1 MPASAP
7 LPRCI
12 SRLIVAACIAPAVA
26 GCASTPSP
34 GAAPAAVSDA
44 EKLAWILRLEDQ
56 RLVRDPSL
64 PPAAAPDAE
73 GGREGAASEAG
84 VPRAPVPDLVRLAAD
99 AAAAVRYRAALALG
113 RVGLPEAG
121 PPLVAALADPE
132 PDVRAIAAFGLG
144 LLGDPSS
151 ADPLAAALEDPSP
164 LVQARAADALGRLPA
179 PGAAEAVG
187 AMAAA
192 HVTVAYDVDP
202 DEPGY
207 RLAPRVEAFRSGVRA
222 LAALGDFDALA
233 ATVLTGS
240 GDPLLWWWPVADA
253 LARVGDSRAAGP
265 LGTLAGVGG
274 TSGVGLAA
282 RGLGELGGAPAVAAL
297 VDLLDPDR
305 RDPRVVLAAVQAL
318 GAVGAAGAAPA
329 LRDLLRTPDIDA
341 NLLIAVVDALAAA
354 GAPETAEIAIELLGH
369 RAPAVRGAALTTLAR
384 LDPDTFLLLLS
395 GLPPDP
401 HWQVRADL
409 ARALALVDPDVAAYR
424 LSLLLGDED
433 RRVVPGVLR
442 ALAAVRAP
450 GMVDVLLA
458 HLDDENA
465 AVREAA
471 AGLLGDA
478 GDRRAV
484 EFLAGAYRDE
494 LNAGSPAARAA
505 TVDALARIGGG
516 PAVEALREAL
526 DDPDW
531 AVRVRAAEGLAGRGG
546 PDDPAAAIRSVPL
559 PGLEPYDSPELL
571 RPTVSP
577 HVYLDTDRGTIQI
590 ELAVNEAPLTCTH
603 FMRLARS
610 GFYDGV
616 TVGEVAAGQV
626 VHAGDPRARVQ
637 GGPGYRIRDELSPL
651 PFLRGTVGMAL
662 EGPDTGDGRFFIT
675 MAPQPLLDGRRPVF
689 GTVIGGMDVVDRL
702 QRGDVIHAVRVW
714 DGRTPFQE
722 SSRRR
727 SSRRDPEAAGS

>member
-1 MPASAP
+1 MPASAL
-7 LPRCI
+7 LPRRI
-12 SRLIVAACIAPAVA
+12 SRLIIAACIAPAVA

-34 GAAPAAVSDA
+34 VAAPVPVSDA
-44 EKLAWILRLEDQ
+44 EKLAWVLRLEDQ
-56 RLVRDPSL
+56 RRLRDPSL
-64 PPAAAPDAE
+64 PAAAVPDA
-73 GGREGAASEAG
+73 GGDGEGAGPEAG
-84 VPRAPVPDLVRLAAD
+84 LPRTPVPDLVRLAAD
-99 AAAAVRYRAALALG
+99 AGAAIRYRAALALG
-113 RVGLPEAG
+113 RVGLPEGA
-121 PPLVAALADPE
+121 PALVAALSDPE

-144 LLGDPSS
+144 LVGDP
-151 ADPLAAALEDPSP
+151 AAAEPLIAALEDPSP
-164 LVQARAADALGRLPA
+164 LVQARAAHALGRLPA
-179 PGAAEAVG
+179 PAAAEAIG
-187 AMAAA
+187 AMVAA

-202 DEPGY
+202 DELGY
-207 RLAPRVEAFRSGVRA
+207 PLGPRVEAFRSGVRA

-233 ATVLTGS
+233 ATVLNES

-274 TSGVGLAA
+274 TIGVALAA
-282 RGLGELGGAPAVAAL
+282 RGLGELGAASAVERL

-305 RDPRVVLAAVQAL
+305 REPRVVLAAVRAL

-329 LRDLLRTPDIDA
+329 LRELLRTPDIDP
-341 NLLIAVVDALAAA
+341 NLLIALVDALAAV
-354 GAPETAEIAIELLGH
+354 GEPQTAEIAIELLGH
-369 RAPAVRGAALTTLAR
+369 GAPAVRGAALTALAG

-433 RRVVPGVLR
+433 RRVVPSVLR

-450 GMVDVLLA
+450 DVVTVLLA
-458 HLDDENA
+458 HLSDGNA
-465 AVREAA
+465 AVRETAA
-471 AGLLGDA
+471 RLLGDA

-484 EFLAGAYRDE
+484 ESLAGAYRDE
-494 LNAGSPAARAA
+494 MNAASPAARAA
-505 TVDALARIGGG
+505 AVDALARIGGG
-516 PAVEALREAL
+516 PAAEALREAL

-546 PDDPAAAIRSVPL
+546 PDDPVAAIRSVPL
-559 PGLEPYDSPELL
+559 PQLETYESSELL

-590 ELAVNEAPLTCTH
+590 ELAVSEAPLTCAH

-616 TVGEVAAGQV
+616 PVDEVAAGHV
-626 VHAGDPRARVQ
+626 VHAGDPRARGQ

-651 PFLRGTVGMAL
+651 PYLRGTVGMTL
-662 EGPDTGDGRFFIT
+662 EGADTGASRFFIT
-675 MAPQPLLDGRRPVF
+675 TSPQPRLDGRHPVF
-689 GTVIGGMDVVDRL
+689 GAVIGGMDVVDRL

-714 DGRTPFQE
+714 DGVTPF
-722 SSRRR
+722 
-727 SSRRDPEAAGS
+727 